1 MGAPVPARPRPGS
14 RTARVRLLLGAAAF
28 PALLGGLLLGM
39 AQIPEF
45 GDPVSP
51 AATHVSPRFIEDA
64 AAETGAANMVT
75 AVLADYRGYDT
86 LGEAAVIFAAGL
98 GCLVILA
105 AAGAR
110 PDLPAPGMSHPFGSV
125 ILDAAAR
132 TLVPLVLLFA
142 VYVLVHG
149 HVSPGGGFQGGVLFG
164 SGLIMMRLVWGPARA
179 SRGEDPGVPA
189 FGPSL
194 RGSLI
199 LACAGILG
207 YVGIGLAAMAFGGE
221 FLDYGTLPLGDDPAR
236 VRELATL
243 GIEAAIFL
251 TVAGTVGVLFDTISI
266 GMREDGV
273 PLPRGGDVSE

>member
-1 MGAPVPARPRPGS
+1 MVASPAPAHRA
-14 RTARVRLLLGAAAF
+14 TRVRRLLGAAAF
-28 PALLGGLLLGM
+28 PALFIGLVLAM
-39 AQIPEF
+39 AELPEF
-45 GDPVSP
+45 GDPASP
-51 AATHVSPRFIEDA
+51 ASTHVSPRYIEDA

-86 LGEAAVIFAAGL
+86 LGETAVIFAAGL

-105 AAGAR
+105 AAGGR
-110 PDLPAPGMSHPFGSV
+110 PNLPAAGMSHPFGSV
-125 ILDAAAR
+125 ILDAATR
-132 TLVPLVLLFA
+132 TLVPVVLLFA
-142 VYVLVHG
+142 VYVLIHG
-149 HVSPGGGFQGGVLFG
+149 HISPGGGFQGGVLFG
-164 SGLIMMRLVWGPARA
+164 SGLIMMRLVWGPAHA
-179 SRGEDPGVPA
+179 AKGQQEIPA

-221 FLDYGTLPLGDDPAR
+221 FLNYGTLPLGSDPAH

-243 GIEAAIFL
+243 GIEAAVFL

-266 GMREDGV
+266 GLRESGV
-273 PLPRGGDVSE
+273 PSGSGRGSGE

>member
-1 MGAPVPARPRPGS
+1 MGPSPANPPEGHRPTRI
-14 RTARVRLLLGAAAF
+14 RRILGAAAF
-28 PALLGGLLLGM
+28 PALLVGLVLGM
-39 AQIPEF
+39 SELPEF
-45 GDPVSP
+45 GDPASP
-51 AATHVSPRFIEDA
+51 ASTHVSPRFIEDA
-64 AAETGAANMVT
+64 AAETGALNMVT

-86 LGEAAVIFAAGL
+86 LGETAVIFAAGL

-105 AAGAR
+105 SAGPR
-110 PDLPAPGMSHPFGSV
+110 PDLPAAGMSHPFGSV
-125 ILDAAAR
+125 ILDAVAR
-132 TLVPLVLLFA
+132 ILVPVVLLFA

-164 SGLIMMRLVWGPARA
+164 SGLIMMRLVWGP
-179 SRGEDPGVPA
+179 EDEDRRVPA

-194 RGSLI
+194 RKSLI

-221 FLDYGTLPLGDDPAR
+221 FLNYGTLPLGGDPAH

-243 GIEAAIFL
+243 GIEAAVFL
-251 TVAGTVGVLFDTISI
+251 TVAGTVVMLFDTISI

-273 PLPRGGDVSE
+273 PLPPGEGSPE

>member
-1 MGAPVPARPRPGS
+1 MGAPGPSPRGTRAAR
-14 RTARVRLLLGAAAF
+14 ARLLLGAAAF
-28 PALLGGLLLGM
+28 PALLAGLVLGM
-39 AQIPEF
+39 GQLPEF
-45 GDPVSP
+45 GDPASP
-51 AATHVSPRFIEDA
+51 ASTHVSPRFIEDA

-86 LGEAAVIFAAGL
+86 LGETAVIFAAGL

-105 AAGAR
+105 GAGAR

-132 TLVPLVLLFA
+132 ILVPLVLLFA
-142 VYVLVHG
+142 VYVLIHG

-179 SRGEDPGVPA
+179 SRQGDPGVPA

-199 LACAGILG
+199 LACAGILA
-207 YVGIGLAAMAFGGE
+207 YVGIGLAAMVFGGE
-221 FLDYGTLPLGDDPAR
+221 FLNYGFLPLGGDPAH

-243 GIEAAIFL
+243 GVEAAVFG

-266 GMREDGV
+266 GMRENGV
-273 PLPRGGDVSE
+273 PLERDAESSE

>member
-1 MGAPVPARPRPGS
+1 MGASPPNRPPGHRAAR
-14 RTARVRLLLGAAAF
+14 ARRLLGAAAF
-28 PALLGGLLLGM
+28 PALLAGLVLGM
-39 AQIPEF
+39 AELPEF
-45 GDPVSP
+45 GDPTSP
-51 AATHVSPRFIEDA
+51 ASTHVSPRFIEDA

-86 LGEAAVIFAAGL
+86 LGETAVIFAAGL

-110 PDLPAPGMSHPFGSV
+110 PDLPAAGMSHPFGSV
-125 ILDAAAR
+125 ILDSATR
-132 TLVPLVLLFA
+132 ILVPVVLLFA
-142 VYVLVHG
+142 VYVLIHG
-149 HVSPGGGFQGGVLFG
+149 HISPGGGFQGGVLFG
-164 SGLIMMRLVWGPARA
+164 SGLIMMRLVWGPAHEGRA
-179 SRGEDPGVPA
+179 DHPKAPA

-221 FLDYGTLPLGDDPAR
+221 FLNYGTLPLGSDPAH

-243 GIEAAIFL
+243 GIEAAVFL
-251 TVAGTVGVLFDTISI
+251 TVAGTVSVLFDTISI
-266 GMREDGV
+266 GMRENGV
-273 PLPRGGDVSE
+273 PLQPGDRDPA

>member
-1 MGAPVPARPRPGS
+1 MGASPREH
-14 RTARVRLLLGAAAF
+14 RNTRVRRTLGAAAF
-28 PALLGGLLLGM
+28 PALFLGLVLGM
-39 AQIPEF
+39 SELPEF
-45 GDPVSP
+45 GDPGSP
-51 AATHVSPRFIEDA
+51 ASTHVSPRFIEDA

-110 PDLPAPGMSHPFGSV
+110 PDLPTAGMSHPFGSV
-125 ILDAAAR
+125 VLDAAAR
-132 TLVPLVLLFA
+132 ILVPVVLLFA
-142 VYVLVHG
+142 VYVLIHG

-164 SGLIMMRLVWGPARA
+164 SGLIMMRLVWGPGGQDRA
-179 SRGEDPGVPA
+179 VPA

-194 RGSLI
+194 RGSLVM
-199 LACAGILG
+199 ACAGILG

-221 FLDYGTLPLGDDPAR
+221 FLNYGTLPLGSDPAH

-243 GIEAAIFL
+243 GIEAAVFFA
-251 TVAGTVGVLFDTISI
+251 VAGTVAVLFDTISI
-266 GMREDGV
+266 GMRENGV
-273 PLPRGGDVSE
+273 PLHPDDSSP